1 MKKNKRTILQ
11 SIKKDIHKGFK
22 RLYWFSYTS
31 FKYYYLTLK
40 FIIFNKKVSNFKISI
55 LLPSRERSKKFQ
67 RMLDS
72 LIKTCKDQDRI
83 EILLLLDEDDKELN
97 NYQEIIKNEK
107 YINISIK
114 IFIKNLETH
123 AIRNNFL
130 AKKINGNIIFPLND
144 DMIFISNN
152 WDQIIDK
159 EFSKINYEKPYCLW
173 ISSDIKYRYLHCDYP
188 IINKA
193 WYEKLG
199 YVGSE
204 FFNFWYLDTWICDLS
219 LRSGKFLVTPNIK
232 VDQLSANKF
241 DKEIDNTYLK
251 NINTDKPDK
260 DFQIWTNTVNER
272 VKESLKLL

>member
-1 MKKNKRTILQ
+1 MTKNKRTILQ
-11 SIKKDIHKGFK
+11 SVKKDILKGFK

-40 FIIFNKKVSNFKISI
+40 FIIFNKNISNFKISI
-55 LLPSRERSKKFQ
+55 LLPSRERSKKFK

-72 LIKTCKDQDRI
+72 LIKTCKYPERI
-83 EILLLLDEDDKELN
+83 EIFLLLDEDDKEIK
-97 NYQEIIKNEK
+97 NYQEIVKNK
-107 YINISIK
+107 NYTSISIK
-114 IFIKNLETH
+114 VFIKNLKTH

-130 AKKINGNIIFPLND
+130 AKKINGSIIFPVND
-144 DMIFISNN
+144 DMIFISNH
-152 WDQIIDK
+152 WDNVIDK
-159 EFSKINYEKPYCLW
+159 EFSKIDYKKPYCLW

-219 LRSGKFLVTPNIK
+219 FRSGKFLVTPNIK
-232 VDQLSANKF
+232 VDQLSANKL
-241 DKEIDNTYLK
+241 DEEIDSTYLK
-251 NINTDKPDK
+251 NINSDKADK
-260 DFQIWTNTVNER
+260 DFKIWTNTVNER